1 MIIQQ
6 FTESCEEVS
15 AFIGLLVVELHQ
27 YKHQFCI
34 NGDYM
39 DEEIENDLY
48 GVIQKLRY
56 IQRVLQN
63 PDVLDK
69 QEKILELI
77 QSSIIKFRPKE
88 ERNDE
93 KRLPTGYAYVIRSIC
108 KKKTKFFENE
118 LEGGKILFTNL
129 EMFFYALGEYLSSTY
144 FYKY

>member
-39 DEEIENDLY
+39 DEEIENDLC
-48 GVIQKLRY
+48 GIIQKLRY
-56 IQRVLQN
+56 IQRFLQN
-63 PDVLDK
+63 PDLLDK

-77 QSSIIKFRPKE
+77 QSSLTKFRQKE
-88 ERNDE
+88 ERNNE
-93 KRLPTGYAYVIRSIC
+93 KCLPTGYAYVIRSIC
-108 KKKTKFFENE
+108 KKKIKLFENE

-129 EMFFYALGEYLSSTY
+129 EMFFSALGEYLSSTY
-144 FYKY
+144 FYRY